1 MLSDSESALA
11 RAVLIHGPISRSELT
26 SRLGLSP
33 PSQPRL
39 AKPFLDAGLLV
50 ELDDRTDGS
59 VGRPVRPLDVRPG
72 LAHFAGVKV
81 TGDSLH
87 VAGTDVRARLVA
99 YEERPLHGRD
109 PAGVAAEIARA
120 VRDLGLDRI
129 AGVGVAIGGAV
140 RDGRVVEFAP
150 FLDWTDVPF
159 AELVEAELGVP
170 ASLENDLVALAEAE
184 LWFGLGRD
192 IPGFVVITI
201 GAGIGYALVVNGQV
215 VHSREA
221 GVGLGGHIPL
231 STTGPVCHSGHR
243 GCAEAMLA
251 SGSIAAQ
258 VSAAHRRP
266 LDYAEA
272 LRLAHDG
279 DPAASTVVDEAAT
292 ALGRLVA
299 LSVNLTLQPAA
310 VLAGEGIG
318 LFAVAEERVRAAV
331 AADRDPRAEPVRL
344 YVDES
349 GFSAWARGAAT
360 IAIQDAVERIRLDQP
375 VQDLMTAPAGSGETR
390 GATP

>member
-1 MLSDSESALA
+1 MLSDSEGALA

-33 PSQPRL
+33 PSLTRL
-39 AKPFLDAGLLV
+39 AKPFLDRGLLV
-50 ELDDRTDGS
+50 ELDDRSDGS

-81 TGDSLH
+81 TGESLH
-87 VAGTDVRARLVA
+87 VVATDVRAALLG
-99 YEERPLHGRD
+99 YEERPLSTRD
-109 PAGVAAEIARA
+109 PDGVAAEIARA
-120 VRDLGLDRI
+120 VRELGVDRI
-129 AGVGVAIGGAV
+129 AGVGVSLGGAV
-140 RDGRVVEFAP
+140 REGRVEFAP
-150 FLDWTDVPF
+150 FLGWTDVPF
-159 AELVEAELGVP
+159 ATLVEAELGVP

-201 GAGIGYALVVNGQV
+201 GAGVGYALVVNGHV

-231 STTGPVCHSGHR
+231 STTGPVCHLGHR

-258 VSAAHRRP
+258 VSAAHQRP
-266 LDYAEA
+266 LDYAEV
-272 LRLAHDG
+272 LRLARDG
-279 DPAASTVVDEAAT
+279 DPAATTVVDEAAT

-318 LFAVAEERVRAAV
+318 LFAVAEERVRAAI

-375 VQDLMTAPAGSGETR
+375 EQDLLPAR
-390 GATP
+390 GGIA